1 MKPHKAG
8 LRIRWLDEASSG
20 LMTPYQATRLMTP
33 YQATRTYICI
43 YIYTYVY
50 IAIAQAMSG
59 LIGGHQAGHPVQL
72 VV

>member
-33 YQATRTYICI
+33 YQATRTYI
-43 YIYTYVY
+43 YIYVY